1 MRKKNNFL
9 NYKLQI
15 SDCKTNFE
23 IINFLFFVYYFEM
36 NFVCAEEDHSVIV
49 SKKEYVFLK

>member
-15 SDCKTNFE
+15 SDWKTNFE
-23 IINFLFFVYYFEM
+23 IINFLFFVCYFEM